1 MLKFVPGS
9 DDYSVPSSTGVEPIA
24 EKNENKSKNVF
35 EKVRQFPRVLIS
47 ENESS
52 DHR

>member
-24 EKNENKSKNVF
+24 KKENKGKNVF